1 MARLTLKNLDHIGTQ
16 IERLR
21 PDQLDENLLEQLKH
35 CVLRK
40 PNQFFELLGN
50 RVSQDLRDQFKEQ
63 IAMRQHERDQQL
75 AAKTQ
80 DSSYAGA
87 LGCIKELFGL
97 RSKE

>member
-16 IERLR
+16 IEHLR
-21 PDQLDENLLEQLKH
+21 PDQLDENLLKQLKH
-35 CVLRK
+35 SVLRK

-63 IAMRQHERDQQL
+63 IAMCQHERDQQL
-75 AAKTQ
+75 AVEKQ

-87 LGCIKELFGL
+87 LGRSKELFGS
-97 RSKE
+97 RSTE